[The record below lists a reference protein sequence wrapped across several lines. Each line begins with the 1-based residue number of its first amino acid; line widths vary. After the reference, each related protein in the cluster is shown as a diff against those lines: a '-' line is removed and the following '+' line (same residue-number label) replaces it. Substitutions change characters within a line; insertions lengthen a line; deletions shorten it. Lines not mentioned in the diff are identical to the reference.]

1 MVSCPFHVAFE
12 FFPETKLLDTA
23 HDAKTFTK
31 FSLVLDLESDSIVF
45 IWCELFLCHLFR
57 RIFILDLWLRWSVL
71 LSVIS
76 IFVIHL
82 VLYHFKIIVSQHVR
96 TNLSQRNIVCFAWRV
111 WTQCVLDLAA
121 NLLILFLIIIHDL
134 LKSVILPKT
143 HSPALLNGLGFD

>member
-1 MVSCPFHVAFE
+1 MVSGPFHVAFE

-31 FSLVLDLESDSIVF
+31 FGLVLDLESDSIVL
-45 IWCELFLCHLFR
+45 ICNELFLGHLFR
-57 RIFILDLWLRWSVL
+57 RIFILNLWLRWSIL

-82 VLYHFKIIVSQHVR
+82 VLYHFKIIVSQNVW

-121 NLLILFLIIIHDL
+121 NLLFFLIIIHDL

-143 HSPALLNGLGFD
+143 HSPTRLIGLGFD